1 MIISTKYRRRLVV
14 MVKEP
19 RAGRVKTRLGQGMG
33 MTAAAW
39 WFRHQ
44 SKQLLRRISDP
55 RWELILSISPDSEV
69 IKSNLWPSNIARIPQ
84 GKGCLGDRMKA
95 IFKFLPPGPVCIIGA
110 DIPTV
115 GVKEI
120 WAAFRSLGSN
130 QATIGPAQD
139 GGYWLIGLK
148 RIKPVS
154 SQIFNSVRWSSKT
167 ALKDTVANMPGLKIS
182 YVSTLRDVDDIS
194 DLCEK

>member
-19 RAGRVKTRLGQGMG
+19 RAGRVKTRLGESIGR
-33 MTAAAW
+33 TAAAW

-44 SKQLLRRISDP
+44 SQQLLRRVSDP
-55 RWELILSISPDSEV
+55 RWELILSISPDCEV
-69 IKSNLWPSNIARIPQ
+69 VKSNFWPLNITRIPQ

-110 DIPTV
+110 DIPKV
-115 GVKEI
+115 DVKEI
-120 WAAFRSLGSN
+120 WTAFLSLGSN
-130 QATIGPAQD
+130 QATFGPAQD

-154 SQIFNSVRWSSKT
+154 SQIFNSVRWSSET
-167 ALKDTVANMPGLKIS
+167 ALTDTVASMPDLKIS
-182 YVSTLRDVDDIS
+182 YVSTLSDVDDIS
-194 DLCEK
+194 DF

>member
-19 RAGRVKTRLGQGMG
+19 RAGRVNTRRGESIGMP
-33 MTAAAW
+33 AAAW

-44 SKQLLRRISDP
+44 SQQLLRRISDP
-55 RWELILSISPDSEV
+55 RWELILSISPDCEV
-69 IKSNLWPSNIARIPQ
+69 VKSNFWPLNITRIPQ

-110 DIPTV
+110 DIPKV
-115 GVKEI
+115 DVKEI
-120 WAAFRSLGSN
+120 WTAFLSLGSN
-130 QATIGPAQD
+130 QATFGPAQD

-167 ALKDTVANMPGLKIS
+167 ALTDTVASMPDLKIS
-182 YVSTLRDVDDIS
+182 YVSTLSDVDNIS
-194 DLCEK
+194 DF

>member
-1 MIISTKYRRRLVV
+1 MIISTRYRRRLVV

-44 SKQLLRRISDP
+44 SQQLLRRISDP
-55 RWELILSISPDSEV
+55 RWELILSISPDCEV
-69 IKSNLWPSNIARIPQ
+69 VKSNFWPLNITRIPQ

-110 DIPTV
+110 DIPKV
-115 GVKEI
+115 DAKEI
-120 WAAFRSLGSN
+120 WTAFLSLGSN
-130 QATIGPAQD
+130 QATFGPAQD

-167 ALKDTVANMPGLKIS
+167 ALTDTVASMPDLKIS
-182 YVSTLRDVDDIS
+182 YVSTLSDVDDIS
-194 DLCEK
+194 DF

>member
-19 RAGRVKTRLGQGMG
+19 RAGRVKTRLGESIG

-44 SKQLLRRISDP
+44 SQQLLRRVSDP
-55 RWELILSISPDSEV
+55 RWELILSISPDCEV
-69 IKSNLWPSNIARIPQ
+69 VKSNFWPLNITRIPQ

-110 DIPTV
+110 DIPKV
-115 GVKEI
+115 DVKEI
-120 WAAFRSLGSN
+120 WTAFLSLGSN
-130 QATIGPAQD
+130 QATFGPAQD

-167 ALKDTVANMPGLKIS
+167 TLKDTVASMPGLKIS